1 MKILDQI
8 RALWT
13 SKVLPYILS
22 LNAKQ
27 RFLCSFCGIILL
39 LWVVKL
45 CSDVEHSRLEPTPIN
60 ENVQAALVEDTDT
73 VVQTPSDI
81 KIAEEPVQEKR
92 DWPYYHRPIRFWNDA
107 EFNDV
112 QDVQIEAAMKN
123 GIKHTIVNRDM
134 AEEEVSKGELV
145 FIDANPMFYMDDLQH
160 SIPYLVPKA
169 YRLLNRIGVN
179 FIDSLIHKNLPVH
192 ALVVTSVLRTQK
204 DISNLQK
211 WNGNAT
217 TNSGH
222 LFATTFDISWRSF
235 KEIGVDPQ
243 GDSHS
248 MEREIA
254 LKNTLGEVLR
264 DLRYEGRCYVKH
276 EQKQSCFH
284 ITVR

>member
-60 ENVQAALVEDTDT
+60 ENVQAALAEDTDT

-92 DWPYYHRPIRFWNDA
+92 DWPYYHRPIRSWNDA

-134 AEEEVSKGELV
+134 AEEEVAKGELV

-179 FIDSLIHKNLPVH
+179 FIDSLIHKSLPVH

>member
-1 MKILDQI
+1 MKIPDQI
-8 RALWT
+8 RTLWT
-13 SKVLPYILS
+13 SKVVPYILS

-27 RFLCSFCGIILL
+27 RFLCGFSIIVLM
-39 LWVVKL
+39 LWIVKL
-45 CSDVEHSRLEPTPIN
+45 CTNIENSHFEPAVEPLHEPIASIEDSDSVDQ
-60 ENVQAALVEDTDT
+60 V
-73 VVQTPSDI
+73 PSEI
-81 KIAEEPVQEKR
+81 KIAEEPVLEKR
-92 DWPYYHRPIRFWNDA
+92 DWPYYHRPIRSWNDA

-112 QDVQIEAAMKN
+112 QDVQIAAAMKN
-123 GIKHTIVNRDM
+123 GIKHSIVNRAM
-134 AEEEVSKGELV
+134 AEEEVAKGDLV

-179 FIDSLIHKNLPVH
+179 FIDSLVHKNLPVH

-211 WNGNAT
+211 MNGNAT
-217 TNSGH
+217 TNSCH

-243 GDSHS
+243 GGNHTDAL
-248 MEREIA
+248 EIS
-254 LKNTLGEVLR
+254 LKRTLGEVLR

>member
-1 MKILDQI
+1 MKIPDQI
-8 RALWT
+8 RTLWT

-27 RFLCSFCGIILL
+27 RFLSVFCCIVLF
-39 LWVVKL
+39 LWVVKA
-45 CSDVEHSRLEPTPIN
+45 CTDVESSRLEP
-60 ENVQAALVEDTDT
+60 NVDQPETQVAQIEETDS
-73 VVQTPSDI
+73 VAQEPSET
-81 KIAEEPVQEKR
+81 KIAEEPVSEKR
-92 DWPYYHRPIRFWNDA
+92 NWPYYNRPIRTWNDP
-107 EFNDV
+107 EFNDL
-112 QDVQIEAAMKN
+112 QDVQIAAAMKN
-123 GIKHTIVNRDM
+123 GIKHSIVNRAM
-134 AEEEVSKGELV
+134 AEEEVAKGELV

-179 FIDSLIHKNLPVH
+179 FIDSLVHKNLPVH
-192 ALVVTSVLRTQK
+192 ALVVTSVTRTQK
-204 DISNLQK
+204 DISSLQK
-211 WNGNAT
+211 MNGNAT
-217 TNSGH
+217 TNSCH

-243 GDSHS
+243 GGEHS
-248 MEREIA
+248 DALEIA
-254 LKNTLGEVLR
+254 LKRTLGEVLR

>member
-92 DWPYYHRPIRFWNDA
+92 DWPYYHRPIRSWNDA